1 MKNEQ
6 GFLETFKKLFPS
18 CMISE
23 DLVHEI
29 FKQFPENDLDK
40 LHRLSHF
47 LGQCAHETLSFTRFT
62 ENLNYSVK
70 GLLTVFPKY
79 FKDKNVNLYARNP
92 EKIAN
97 LVYANRMGNGDENSK
112 DGWKFRGRGLIQL
125 TGRSNYEEF
134 SNYCKEDF
142 LENPDKILEPKNMLK
157 SAIWFWNKNNL
168 NRYADCNEIVRITRK
183 INGGTNGLDDRSI
196 KTNQCFNTFKLFF

>member
-1 MKNEQ
+1 MATLSLLSEHWLLQTKVY
-6 GFLETFKKLFPS
+6 PS
-18 CMISE
+18 CEIAD

-79 FKDKNVNLYARNP
+79 FT
-92 EKIAN
+92 
-97 LVYANRMGNGDENSK
+97 
-112 DGWKFRGRGLIQL
+112 Q
-125 TGRSNYEEF
+125 
-134 SNYCKEDF
+134 
-142 LENPDKILEPKNMLK
+142 
-157 SAIWFWNKNNL
+157 
-168 NRYADCNEIVRITRK
+168 
-183 INGGTNGLDDRSI
+183 
-196 KTNQCFNTFKLFF
+196 